1 MAQIVRSLVVDGEWF
16 VHLPSFA
23 PLDLGSD
30 RIAEEARRAE
40 RALARYYAAFEAGH
54 LDAARFE
61 KRVSALETRVNAL
74 REQGTDLA
82 QQLAPQAA
90 TSPDAAELAAVADN
104 LETIIATA
112 KPRQAKALLR
122 LLIRDL
128 RVNARSEIVPT

>member
-1 MAQIVRSLVVDGEWF
+1 
-16 VHLPSFA
+16 
-23 PLDLGSD
+23 
-30 RIAEEARRAE
+30 
-40 RALARYYAAFEAGH
+40 
-54 LDAARFE
+54 
-61 KRVSALETRVNAL
+61 VSALETRVNAL

-128 RVNARSEIVPT
+128 RVNARSEIVPTYRVVTPAVCACQVQWSVPGSNR